1 MKESTLMSDED
12 EARELN
18 ELYWTA
24 IRSLFGNFI
33 EEHPGMTSLLQASTE
48 QIRELF
54 SRTIRR
60 LSDEGDAGAV
70 GLIALWLVDRTPR
83 DTLLNL
89 AIWLEM
95 EGRLDDDSLGDPE
108 DP

>member
-1 MKESTLMSDED
+1 MSNED

-18 ELYWTA
+18 DLYWTA
-24 IRSLFGNFI
+24 MRSLFGNLL

-48 QIRELF
+48 QIRDLF
-54 SRTIRR
+54 SRAIRGF
-60 LSDEGDAGAV
+60 SDEGDAGTV

-89 AIWLEM
+89 AIWLEL